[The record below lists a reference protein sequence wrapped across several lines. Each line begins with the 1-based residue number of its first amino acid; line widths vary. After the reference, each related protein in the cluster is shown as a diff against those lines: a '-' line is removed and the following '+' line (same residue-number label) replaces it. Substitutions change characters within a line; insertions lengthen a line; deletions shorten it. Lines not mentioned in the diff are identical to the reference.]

1 MADAKRTNPDLWEK
15 VKTEVTAGDK
25 GGDPGEWSARKAQMA
40 VQEYKRRGGG
50 YDETRGPKKEDTSL
64 HHWTEE
70 KWGTKSGHESG
81 ETGERYL
88 PREVRMLLTEDEYA
102 RSTRRKRGAREQF
115 ADQPEDVRD
124 KVARL
129 RKDGPTQAMLEERA
143 AELGIEG
150 HGSMGKDALLKAIE
164 AATDDNGRAKRGAGA
179 LQAMNKADL
188 LGMARERGVEGRSR
202 MSKDDLVR
210 ALGG

>member
-1 MADAKRTNPDLWEK
+1 MAEAKAKRTNPELWET
-15 VKTEVTAGDK
+15 VKAEVTAGGK

-50 YDETRGPKKEDTSL
+50 YDEKRGPKKEDTSL

-88 PREVRMLLTEDEYA
+88 PKEVRMLLTEDEYA
-102 RSTRRKRGAREQF
+102 RTTRKKRGARQQF
-115 ADQPEDVRD
+115 VDQPEDVRE
-124 KVARL
+124 KVSRI
-129 RKDGPTQAMLEERA
+129 RGSGPTKEMLEERA

-150 HGSMGKDALLKAIE
+150 HGSMTKDALLKAIE
-164 AATDDNGRAKRGAGA
+164 AATDDNGRAKTGAGA
-179 LQAMNKADL
+179 LGAMTKADL
-188 LGMARERGVEGRSR
+188 MGLAKERGVEGRS
-202 MSKDDLVR
+202 
-210 ALGG
+210 